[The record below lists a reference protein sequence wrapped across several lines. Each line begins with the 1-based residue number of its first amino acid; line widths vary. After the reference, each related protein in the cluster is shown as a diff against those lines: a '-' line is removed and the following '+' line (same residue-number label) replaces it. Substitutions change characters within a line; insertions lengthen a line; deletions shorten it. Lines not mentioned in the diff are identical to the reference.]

1 MMIVTPL
8 APQFSESLGVSPAR
22 IGWISG
28 SFTAAAALS
37 GMLSSLIIDRFDR
50 RRGLAVT
57 MTGLVLCS
65 LASGLAYDLNSLMA
79 ARVMGGLFGGPAG
92 ALATSVLAD
101 NIPVERRGRAMGAAM
116 GSISIAS
123 VAGVPLGL
131 ILGNIGGWRLPFFM
145 LTALGLVLIAL
156 VLWILPPQ
164 RAHLA
169 AVAASTE
176 RALPRMVRIALRP
189 VSLMAFLL
197 GIVSNVPNVMVQVNM
212 PVFITLNLGFPRDDL
227 WLIYV
232 VTGVISF
239 YGMQLAGRFTD
250 RFGGTAASAI
260 IATLTIIFIYLLY
273 YDWHWL
279 ELPLI
284 VLVPVVNLLTVV
296 LYVAQ
301 SAVITRVAPPAERA
315 GFMALYQSVQQI
327 SMAAGA
333 VASSF
338 ILGTA
343 ANGSL
348 TGMPHMVLWV
358 LAMIATGPLV
368 MRVLER
374 AVRRPPAGPAP
385 AGA

>member
-1 MMIVTPL
+1 
-8 APQFSESLGVSPAR
+8 
-22 IGWISG
+22 
-28 SFTAAAALS
+28 
-37 GMLSSLIIDRFDR
+37 
-50 RRGLAVT
+50 

-131 ILGNIGGWRLPFFM
+131 ILGNIGGWRLPFFV
-145 LTALGLVLIAL
+145 LTGLGLALIFL
-156 VLWILPPQ
+156 VLRTLPPQ

-169 AVAASTE
+169 AVAQSQE
-176 RALPRMVRIALRP
+176 RPFARVVRIALRP

-239 YGMQLAGRFTD
+239 FGMQVAGRFTD
-250 RFGGTAASAI
+250 RFGGTAASTI

-273 YDWHWL
+273 YDGNQW
-279 ELPLI
+279 LPLPMV

-301 SAVITRVAPPAERA
+301 SAVITRAAPPAERA

-327 SMAAGA
+327 SMAGGA

-348 TGMPHMVLWV
+348 TGMPHMVLFV
-358 LAMIATGPLV
+358 LAMIVTGPMV
-368 MRVLER
+368 MAVLER
-374 AVRRPPAGPAP
+374 WVRRQSVDTAP
-385 AGA
+385 ASA